1 MNDAENVVSRVL
13 AHAVKHS
20 VQHTVPVELT
30 LTNGTTEVG
39 WVSVP
44 DAHVVEIAYGLH
56 ELPVYYRNIRYV
68 ALAHVVSARL
78 LWPQAQV

>member
-1 MNDAENVVSRVL
+1 MNDGENVVSHVL

-39 WVSVP
+39 WVSVL
-44 DAHVVEIAYGLH
+44 DAHVVEIESH
-56 ELPVYYRNIRYV
+56 DSNLPIYYRNIRYV